1 MMRKERTGQ
10 SNRKYANIII
20 AYGSKL
26 IHLEYR
32 SKKKHNY
39 VNYIIWF
46 VNTKLHRVINLTT
59 GTKIHTEKLY
69 VEKNEVKTIGKIFS
83 LKIIQ

>member
-32 SKKKHNY
+32 SKKKTQLY
-39 VNYIIWF
+39 
-46 VNTKLHRVINLTT
+46 KLHNLICEYKVAQSYKFNYWNKDTYRET
-59 GTKIHTEKLY
+59 ICGEK
-69 VEKNEVKTIGKIFS
+69 
-83 LKIIQ
+83 